1 MNEFRKN
8 VIKRDQMEKRRKAK
22 EEEKNELIAYN
33 MEQLREKKDA
43 AHRRVEESNQ
53 KILKKQLTINKR
65 LAKQAKNGG
74 PELGPSQQAMLET
87 FHTRQIVQ
95 ERTRVIQQMNMQ
107 RRKMQQKEYKQLLI
121 ENLQ

>member
-43 AHRRVEESNQ
+43 AHRRVEEGNQ

-65 LAKQAKNGG
+65 LAKQAKNGR
-74 PELGPSQQAMLET
+74 PELGP
-87 FHTRQIVQ
+87 RQ
-95 ERTRVIQQMNMQ
+95 
-107 RRKMQQKEYKQLLI
+107 
-121 ENLQ
+121 